1 MIQLKNFLEMIRFE
15 HTVFALPF
23 AYLGMVLAW
32 DSWENAN
39 WWDFIWISI
48 AMASARTAAMALNRY
63 IDRRIDFE
71 NPRTAGRPIQSGA
84 ISANTVL
91 VLAAL
96 SLVLLGISAWMLNP
110 LAFILF
116 PGALFF
122 LVGYSY
128 TKRFT
133 WTSHYILGF
142 TDGLAPMGAWVA
154 VRGSIF
160 TAEDLPAWLLL
171 GFVTFWIGGFDIIYA
186 CQDVEFDKT
195 HGLHSI
201 PARFGIRQGLRIA
214 GFSHIVAVLLM
225 FILGLLLALSWPYWF
240 GIAAMSLLLAYEH
253 VLVRPDDMSRISVA
267 FFNINGYISII
278 IFLSTS
284 TAVFIV

>member
-1 MIQLKNFLEMIRFE
+1 MKPLKTFLEMIRFE

-23 AYLGMVLAW
+23 AYLGMILAW
-32 DSWENAN
+32 GSWDNAN
-39 WWDFIWISI
+39 WWDFIWITV

-63 IDRRIDFE
+63 IDRYIDVG
-71 NPRTAGRPIQSGA
+71 NPRTAARPIQAGA
-84 ISANTVL
+84 INATTVL
-91 VLAAL
+91 FLAAL
-96 SLVLLGISAWMLNP
+96 SLVILGFSAWMLDP
-110 LAFILF
+110 LAFFLF
-116 PGALFF
+116 PGALLF

-128 TKRFT
+128 TKRIT
-133 WTSHYILGF
+133 WLSHYILGF

-160 TAEDLPAWLLL
+160 TVEDLPAWLLL

-186 CQDVEFDKT
+186 CQDVDFDLA
-195 HGLHSI
+195 HRLHSI
-201 PARFGIRQGLRIA
+201 PARFGIGPGLRVA
-214 GFSHIVAVLLM
+214 GLSHIIAVFLM
-225 FILGLLLALSWPYWF
+225 FFLGLLLRLSWPYWF

-253 VLVRPDDMSRISVA
+253 LLVRPDDLSKIDIA

-284 TAVFIV
+284 LALLIV